1 MEEQNPWWVNEEDFE
16 YRKWKESEVRWKPR
30 IIEEITLDPFSLHF
44 ISGPRQVGKTTA
56 LKICIHELLKKKD
69 PKAIFYYSCDELTDY
84 KELGEVLDNYINARK
99 EWRIKSS
106 FIFLDEITFVDEW
119 WRAIKFRIDKGFFRN
134 DVILVTGSCS
144 LELLKQKEYFP
155 GRRGSGNDIYFFPLD
170 FSEYVEIFG
179 KIRLKKISI
188 DEINGIE
195 SAMNAN
201 SLYQNTIDRLFSNY
215 LKTGGF
221 PIPTKEFFARG
232 KVSVYAKK
240 VYLDWLRSDW
250 KKIGKSDKYMKEVIS
265 YILRSRLTPISW
277 LSISRETSLA
287 SPHTVQSY
295 IEALEDLFVAKVL
308 NIITPD
314 FRVLYRKNKKI
325 HITDPFLYATLSYF
339 TGEEVLE
346 EMVVESIVSS
356 HFSMVT
362 DVYFWKNK
370 SEVDIIVKKDKEQIG
385 VEVKWGFK
393 KFRKPRHL
401 SKLLLLTKD
410 KLPLFMAS
418 TDWSKK

>member
-1 MEEQNPWWVNEEDFE
+1 MEEQNPWWANEEDFE
-16 YRKWKESEVRWKPR
+16 YRKWEESEVKWKPKV
-30 IIEEITLDPFSLHF
+30 IEEITFDPFSLHF

-84 KELGEVLDNYINARK
+84 KELGEVLDNYIGARK
-99 EWRIKSS
+99 EWKIKRS

-134 DVILVTGSCS
+134 DVLTVTGSCS

-155 GRRGSGNDIYFFPLD
+155 GRRGKGKDIYFFPLD

-179 KIRLKKISI
+179 RLKLKKISI
-188 DEINGIE
+188 DEIEKIE
-195 SAMNAN
+195 PVMNAN
-201 SLYQNTIDRLFSNY
+201 SLYQNRINDLFSGY

-221 PIPTKEFFARG
+221 PVPIKEFFARG

-240 VYLDWLRSDW
+240 IYLDWLKSDW
-250 KKIGKSDKYMKEVIS
+250 RKIGKSDKYMKEVIA

-287 SPHTVQSY
+287 SPHTAQSY
-295 IEALEDLFVAKVL
+295 VEALEDLFVAKIL

-314 FRVLYRKNKKI
+314 SRILYRKNKKI
-325 HITDPFLYATLSYF
+325 HITDPFLYRTLAYF
-339 TGEEVLE
+339 TNEEVLDE
-346 EMVVESIVSS
+346 VVVESVAATHLSR
-356 HFSMVT
+356 VT

-370 SEVDIIVKKDKEQIG
+370 SEVDIIIKKDKEQLGI
-385 VEVKWGFK
+385 EVKWGFK
-393 KFRKPRHL
+393 KFIKPRHL
-401 SKLLLLTKD
+401 SRLLLLTKD
-410 KLPLFMAS
+410 KLPLFLAS
-418 TDWSKK
+418 INWSKR